1 MEPAKNTGMYTQHKA
16 STNVKKRRHKNPWFN
31 NDCKVSKNN
40 YKRYKKS
47 LRKPLNTT
55 EENTLS
61 TMAKAHKKL
70 LRKEKRKF
78 EKELNAK
85 IRNLKSTDPGKYW
98 SIINPRKKGIKIGK
112 ISMDEACSHFRELNK
127 DNSEN
132 IEDVT
137 ENYTNNDIINEP
149 FTIAEI
155 RKHINSLK
163 INKAPGI
170 DYILNEF
177 IKNCPEKLIYVIV
190 LLFNMVL

>member
-1 MEPAKNTGMYTQHKA
+1 
-16 STNVKKRRHKNPWFN
+16 
-31 NDCKVSKNN
+31 
-40 YKRYKKS
+40 
-47 LRKPLNTT
+47 
-55 EENTLS
+55 
-61 TMAKAHKKL
+61 
-70 LRKEKRKF
+70 
-78 EKELNAK
+78 
-85 IRNLKSTDPGKYW
+85 
-98 SIINPRKKGIKIGK
+98 
-112 ISMDEACSHFRELNK
+112 MDEACSHFRELNK

-177 IKNCPEKLIYVIV
+177 IKNCPEKLIYVIIPQ
-190 LLFNMVL
+190 LICF